1 MPVETHENA
10 RTRFGEF
17 EVDRPACALFRSGQR
32 VPLQI
37 QPFRVLEALLDSAG
51 QVVTRESL
59 YAKLWPGKVYID
71 VDRGLNNAVNRLR
84 QALDDSG
91 STPVF
96 IETLPRIGYRFIH
109 PLETPAAAVAP
120 QPEQPAGPAA
130 RTNRHRSLPLAMA
143 TLYALA
149 VVALAIAVSW
159 WTGSQDDTS
168 PRSKGDSRPVHAPE
182 AQDAYS
188 RAERFLEQ
196 RNKESLKLAIEHLQR
211 ATELDPT
218 FAEAFALLAAAYAGA
233 GSTTNSQFLTADEA
247 LEPALAAAERAL
259 QLDPNLAKAHIAL
272 ARVLNSLQPWSRP
285 TDLAIEQSYRRGLE
299 LDPADAESH
308 LQFGNFLAKRGRRGE
323 ALAQFRSALELDPLS
338 PSANSR
344 LGQELM
350 GAGRTEEGLELL
362 RRTVELDPFQFNA
375 RVRLGWGYLTV
386 GDLDLAEGQFS
397 AADEISPGSRSAL
410 SGLGFVAARK
420 GDEKRARELLDGL
433 LSVTESVEDPFHVAI
448 VYVGLKEREESLK
461 WLDRTVRASRVLHG
475 SPPWGLQAPIYD
487 WLRDDPRFG
496 QLQRAIDE
504 TSVDDAQG
512 AQRP

>member
-1 MPVETHENA
+1 MAVETQEST
-10 RTRFGEF
+10 RTRFGQF
-17 EVDRPACALFRSGQR
+17 EVDRPACALFRNGRR

-59 YAKLWPGKVYID
+59 YTRIWPGKVYID

-109 PLETPAAAVAP
+109 PLESPAAAEAP
-120 QPEQPAGPAA
+120 QSEQPAGPAA
-130 RTNRHRSLPLAMA
+130 GSGRRRKVRLTIAALSALVVVM
-143 TLYALA
+143 LA
-149 VVALAIAVSW
+149 VAVSQW
-159 WTGSQDDTS
+159 AVNEDSAGT
-168 PRSKGDSRPVHAPE
+168 RSAGEIRLTQVPE

-196 RNKESLKLAIEHLQR
+196 RNKESLKLAIEHLR
-211 ATELDPT
+211 HATELDPN

-247 LEPALAAAERAL
+247 LEPALAAAKRAL

-272 ARVLNSLQPWSRP
+272 ARVLNSFQPWSRP

-308 LQFGNFLAKRGRRGE
+308 LQFGNFLAKRGRHGE

-386 GDLDLAEGQFS
+386 GNLDLAKGQFS
-397 AADEISPGSRSAL
+397 AADGISPGSGSAL

-433 LSVTESVEDPFHVAI
+433 LSVTESADDPFHVAI

-461 WLDRTVRASRVLHG
+461 WLDRTVQATRVLHG
-475 SPPWGLQAPIYD
+475 SPPWGLQSPIYD
-487 WLRDDPRFG
+487 WLRHDPRFG

-504 TSVDDAQG
+504 TSVDDVQE